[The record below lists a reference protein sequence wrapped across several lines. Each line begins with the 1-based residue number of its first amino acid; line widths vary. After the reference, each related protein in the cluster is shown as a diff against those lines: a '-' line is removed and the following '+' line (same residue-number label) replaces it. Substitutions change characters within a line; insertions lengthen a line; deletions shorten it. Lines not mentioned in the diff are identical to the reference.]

1 MSLINQTELKRQIKS
16 GEFTS
21 LDNITDEFKNI
32 L

>member
-16 GEFTS
+16 REFTS